1 MAGSELWF
9 RRYPATAPLGLRL
22 VCLPHAG
29 GAATFFHNWPD
40 GLPDDVETLA
50 VRYPGRQDRM
60 AEPPIAE
67 MPELADRITEALL
80 PLVRGGVPVA
90 LFGHSMG
97 ASVAFEVTA
106 RLERD
111 HGVRPVL
118 LALSGREAPG
128 KVPPTSFHT
137 RSDAELIAHVRGQGE
152 IDAAVFE
159 IPELLDIVMPPLRAD
174 YRLIETYVA
183 SVATVDAPVV
193 AYTGDADPGCAV
205 PDAAA
210 WEGATTGTFR
220 LRVLPG
226 DHFYLVPE
234 EKALL
239 ADLSSALRG
248 AVQPAR

>member
-29 GAATFFHNWPD
+29 GTATFFHSWPA
-40 GLPDDVETLA
+40 GLPADVETLA
-50 VRYPGRQDRM
+50 VRYPGRQDRFT
-60 AEPPIAE
+60 EPLIDTMSE
-67 MPELADRITEALL
+67 MADRVTEALL
-80 PLVRGGVPVA
+80 PLVLGGVPVA

-97 ASVAFEVTA
+97 ASVAHEVTV

-111 HGVRPVL
+111 HGVSPVL

-128 KVPPTSFHT
+128 HVPPTSLHT

-152 IDAAVFE
+152 IEPAVFE
-159 IPELLDIVMPPLRAD
+159 MPELLELIMPALRAD
-174 YRLIETYVA
+174 YRLIETHVPPTG
-183 SVATVDAPVV
+183 TVSAPVV

-210 WEGATTGTFR
+210 WAAVTTGGFR
-220 LRVLPG
+220 LKVLPG

-239 ADLSSALRG
+239 ADLSTALRS
-248 AVQPAR
+248 AQPAT